1 MQATIFMW
9 ARTLYHNNN
18 IVVAA
23 KNEGSSIFASCFG
36 FILVK

>member
-9 ARTLYHNNN
+9 ARTLYHNN

-23 KNEGSSIFASCFG
+23 KNEGSSTMFASCFD